1 MELLDCIEINSN
13 DEPFATIIWLH
24 GLGADGHDFEPIV
37 PELELPETVP
47 IRFVFP
53 HAPER
58 PVTVNAG
65 MVMRAWYDV
74 RGMPGS
80 GEIELDE
87 FFESVDHLNSLIQ
100 REMES
105 GIPSERILLAGFS
118 QGGAIALHTG
128 LTYEKPLAG
137 ILALSTYLPTLDTIA
152 KETHQVNQDISIMMG
167 HGTMDPMIPLAHAI
181 RTKQALIRLGYQ
193 ITWHEY
199 PMMHGVCLE
208 EIRDIRAWLLE
219 LFNQDRAA

>member
-24 GLGADGHDFEPIV
+24 GLGADGRDFEPIV
-37 PELELPETVP
+37 PELQLPGTVP

-53 HAPER
+53 NAPER

-87 FFESVDHLNSLIQ
+87 FFESVDHLNLLIQ
-100 REMES
+100 REVES

-152 KETHQVNQDISIMMG
+152 GETRQVIQHTPIMMG
-167 HGTMDPMIPLAHAI
+167 HGTMDPMIPIGHAI
-181 RTKQALIRLGYQ
+181 RTKQALKRLGYQ
-193 ITWHEY
+193 IRWHEY

-208 EIRDIRAWLLE
+208 EIRDIRAWLPEVLD
-219 LFNQDRAA
+219 QDPTA